1 MRLLACE
8 PSALLWGMLMAAAA
22 LSAWFDWRTGCIP
35 NWVTLGG
42 ILLGL
47 GGQAVLGGLAGGW
60 AGLGGGLLR
69 SAVGAVLA
77 GSVPLWLFHRG
88 AMGGGDVKLLIGIGA
103 LGGACGGVTVELYAF
118 LLAAT
123 FVAVRLGWHGQL
135 LRVCCRALR
144 LLCTLRLP
152 NASQPAQSPTSDSEV
167 RFAPFVLVGAGLVVM
182 SGAPWA

>member
-1 MRLLACE
+1 VRLLACE
-8 PSALLWGMLMAAAA
+8 PSAVLWGVLMAAAG

-47 GGQAVLGGLAGGW
+47 GGQAAFGGLAGGW
-60 AGLGGGLLR
+60 AGIGGGLLR
-69 SAVGAVLA
+69 SAVGAMLA

-88 AMGGGDVKLLIGIGA
+88 AMGGGDVKLLLGIGA

-118 LLAAT
+118 LLAAG
-123 FVAVRLGWHGQL
+123 FVAVRLAWHGQL
-135 LRVCCRALR
+135 SRVCCRALR
-144 LLCTLRLP
+144 LLCARRVP
-152 NASQPAQSPTSDSEV
+152 NASRAAKRPISDSEV
-167 RFAPFVLVGAGLVVM
+167 RFAPFVLAGAGLVAV